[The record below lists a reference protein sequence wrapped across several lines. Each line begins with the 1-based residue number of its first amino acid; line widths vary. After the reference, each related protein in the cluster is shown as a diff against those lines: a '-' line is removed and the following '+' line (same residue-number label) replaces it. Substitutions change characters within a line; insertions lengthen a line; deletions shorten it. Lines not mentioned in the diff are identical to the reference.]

1 MAKTT
6 YLYHEALPDGFIMS
20 FSAKGKPDGEN
31 GFMAS
36 AYKTMELDL
45 QDERDNNSFA
55 SKMMV
60 SSVLPTR
67 DPITLDARMYSFKDK
82 TTGDNIQLQRQSFVY
97 NMRYLPDDMS
107 PESWCRNQIRELKKK
122 FKSITNLTYGGT
134 ASDNGWPP
142 ILSLDQVFL
151 PADVAG
157 LAYSLYE
164 DEINDKSFFDNDDL
178 VASYFKHTDNVFELF
193 VQNGYIN

>member
-1 MAKTT
+1 
-6 YLYHEALPDGFIMS
+6 MS
-20 FSAKGKPDGEN
+20 FCAKGKADGEN
-31 GFMAS
+31 GFLAS

-45 QDERDNNSFA
+45 QEEQDTNSFA

-67 DPITLDARMYSFKDK
+67 APITLDARMYSFKDK
-82 TTGDNIQLQRQSFVY
+82 TTGENVQLQKQSFVY
-97 NMRYLPDDMS
+97 NRRYLDDGMS
-107 PESWCRNQIRELKKK
+107 PKSWCRNQTRELKKR
-122 FKSITNLTYGGT
+122 FKMITNLTYGGE

-164 DEINDKSFFDNDDL
+164 DKINDKSFFDNDDL